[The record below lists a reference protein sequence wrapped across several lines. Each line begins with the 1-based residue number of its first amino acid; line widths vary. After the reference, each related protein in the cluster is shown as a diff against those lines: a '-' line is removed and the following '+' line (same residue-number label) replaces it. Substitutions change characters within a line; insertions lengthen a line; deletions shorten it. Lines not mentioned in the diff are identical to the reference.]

1 LPFHAYYI
9 TYTNWSHPFYL
20 LFMQIHNIKPKPPG
34 ESVLFITLF
43 SFAVYSTFNCHG
55 AFFSSC
61 FFRLRPLYCQF
72 HWPSTLISTVMAH
85 SFLFV
90 FTLYILVSLA
100 FYYIQLSWHIF
111 SVVFTIYIIVFY
123 FHWPST
129 LLSTAMV
136 YFSSVVFTLYIT

>member
-1 LPFHAYYI
+1 
-9 TYTNWSHPFYL
+9 
-20 LFMQIHNIKPKPPG
+20 MQIHNIKPKPPG

-90 FTLYILVSLA
+90 STLYILVSLA

-111 SVVFTIYIIVFY
+111 SVVFTIYIIVFLFPLAFY
-123 FHWPST
+123 STLNCHGIFSLLSSSPFILFSLYWPPT
-129 LLSTAMV
+129 LLSTAMAHLFFV
-136 YFSSVVFTLYIT
+136 